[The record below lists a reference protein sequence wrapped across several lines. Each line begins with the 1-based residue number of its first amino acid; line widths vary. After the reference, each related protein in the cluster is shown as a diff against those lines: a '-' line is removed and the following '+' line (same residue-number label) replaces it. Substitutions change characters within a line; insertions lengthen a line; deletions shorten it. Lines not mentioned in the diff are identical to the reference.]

1 MTTSSF
7 GGTRANF
14 RGRLEDERMLKG
26 RGRYVSDWTLPNQAS
41 GHFLRSDRPHA
52 KIASIDASAALA
64 MPGVIAVIT
73 GEELAAAGLKP
84 IPAAAPFKW
93 SDGSEQ
99 RPASRPSLAHGV
111 VRHVGE
117 PVALIVAETAAQ
129 AQDAAE
135 AVLVEYEELPAV
147 TTAQE
152 ALAKSAPQLHA
163 GAPGNL
169 VLDFEGGDAA
179 ATKAAFAKA
188 AKIVRLRAYHSR
200 VVGNPMEP
208 RAAMG
213 SYDPAQ
219 DRYYLHGTTQGVGPM
234 RAQLSAVLGVAPD
247 KVRVV
252 AEEVGGGFGVRF
264 NAYPEYG
271 ALLYAAK
278 KLGRPVKWIGTRSE
292 VFLGDEQ
299 ARDIVHSGEMA
310 LSAEGRILGMR
321 FDYLS
326 NLGAYVAFTG
336 AVVNT
341 IGLVNVICGV
351 YDVQAVH
358 VRGRLVLTNTIPTA
372 AYRGAGRPVA
382 SYALE
387 RLADQAAREL
397 GLDPAEFRRR
407 NMIPKAKMPYKLVS
421 GFEYDCGDFEG
432 VMDKA
437 LAESQWKDFEERRQ
451 KSQAQGKLRGRGI
464 ATYIEMT
471 APGGFAPYDQAHIT
485 WETDGAKF
493 TGLTLR
499 TASHN
504 HGQSHETTFAQ
515 IVSGVLGIPMERIR
529 LRTAE
534 PDFDLTANPTG
545 GSRTLHGLGSAM
557 FFASQEIVKNGM
569 ALAAEELESAQ
580 ADIEF
585 VAGTYRI
592 KGTDRQV
599 GIESLANKFKGRLDL
614 DFKDRPK
621 VPGTFP
627 NGCHIAEVEIDPETG
642 ETEIVSYVACDDVGN
657 IINHQVVEGQ
667 MQGGVTQG
675 AGHIFAEQTV
685 YDSSGQLLTGSF
697 MDYAMPRAGLV
708 GGLRVIDHAVP
719 TASNPLGA
727 KGVGEGGVTG
737 SMPCLMNAVMDALGQ
752 AGVKRFDMPA
762 SQQRVWQAIQAA
774 RAGRPDALAIE
785 DSA

>member
-1 MTTSSF
+1 MNISF
-7 GGTRANF
+7 GGTRANIK
-14 RGRLEDERMLKG
+14 GRLEDERMLTG
-26 RGRYVSDWTLPNQAS
+26 RGRYVSDWTLPNQAH

-52 KIASIDASAALA
+52 RIAAIDASAALA
-64 MPGVIAVIT
+64 MPGVVAVIT
-73 GEELAAAGLKP
+73 GAELAAAGLKP
-84 IPAAAPFKW
+84 IPVAAPFKW
-93 SDGSEQ
+93 RDGSEQ
-99 RPASRPSLAHGV
+99 RSASRLCLAHEV

-117 PVALIVAETAAQ
+117 PVALVVAQTAAQ

-135 AVLVEYEELPAV
+135 AVAIEYEELPAV
-147 TTAQE
+147 ITAEQ
-152 ALAKSAPQLHA
+152 ALAQGAPQLHP

-169 VLDFEGGDAA
+169 VLDYEGGDAK
-179 ATKAAFAKA
+179 ATDAAFAKA
-188 AKIVRLRAYHSR
+188 ARVVKLRAYHSR

-213 SYDPAQ
+213 SYDPAKAM
-219 DRYYLHGTTQGVGPM
+219 YFLHATTQGVGPM
-234 RAQLSAVLGVAPD
+234 RGQLSAVLGVTPD

-278 KLGRPVKWIGTRSE
+278 KLGRPVKWVGTRSE

-299 ARDIVHSGEMA
+299 ARDIVHSGELA
-310 LSAEGRILGMR
+310 LSADGRILGMR

-326 NLGAYVAFTG
+326 NLGAYVVFTG
-336 AVVNT
+336 TVVNT
-341 IGLVNVICGV
+341 LGLVNVNCGV

-358 VRGRLVLTNTIPTA
+358 VRGRLVLTNTVPTA

-387 RLADQAAREL
+387 RLIDEAAKEF

-407 NMIPKAKMPYKLVS
+407 NMIPKAKMPYKFAG

-432 VMDKA
+432 VMNKA
-437 LAESQWKDFEERRQ
+437 LRESDWNNFEKR
-451 KSQAQGKLRGRGI
+451 KSESEKRGRLRGRGI
-464 ATYIEMT
+464 ATYIEMS
-471 APGGFAPYDQAHIT
+471 APGGFAAYDQALIT
-485 WETDGAKF
+485 WEADG
-493 TGLTLR
+493 GVTLR

-515 IVSGVLGIPMERIR
+515 IVSGVLGIPMEKVR

-557 FFASQEIVKNGM
+557 FWASQEIVKNGLN
-569 ALAAEELESAQ
+569 LAAEELESA
-580 ADIEF
+580 AGDIEF
-585 VAGTYRI
+585 DSGRYRI
-592 KGTDRQV
+592 KGTDREV
-599 GIESLANKFKGRLDL
+599 RIEELARKYKGKLDL
-614 DFKDRPK
+614 DFKERPK

-627 NGCHIAEVEIDPETG
+627 NGCHVAEVEIDPETG
-642 ETEIVSYVACDDVGN
+642 ETEIVSYVACDDAGT
-657 IINHQVVEGQ
+657 IINHQIVEGQ

-675 AGHIFAEQTV
+675 AGHIFFEQAI
-685 YDSSGQLLTGSF
+685 YDAGGQLLTGSF

-708 GGLRVIDHAVP
+708 GGLTVTDFAVP
-719 TASNPLGA
+719 TATNPLGA

-737 SMPCLMNAVMDALGQ
+737 SMPCLMNAVIDALRR
-752 AGVKRFDMPA
+752 AGVRRFDMPA
-762 SQQRVWQAIQAA
+762 SQQRVWAA
-774 RAGRPDALAIE
+774 LRAAKNGQPEALAIG
-785 DSA
+785 AA

>member
-1 MTTSSF
+1 MNISF
-7 GGTRANF
+7 GGTRANIK
-14 RGRLEDERMLKG
+14 GRLEDERMLTG
-26 RGRYVSDWTLPNQAS
+26 RGRYVSDWALPNQAH

-52 KIASIDASAALA
+52 RIASIDASAALA
-64 MPGVIAVIT
+64 MPGVVAVIT
-73 GEELAAAGLKP
+73 GAELAAAGLKP
-84 IPAAAPFKW
+84 IPVAAPFKW
-93 SDGSEQ
+93 RDGSEQ
-99 RPASRPSLAHGV
+99 RPASRLCLAHEV

-117 PVALIVAETAAQ
+117 PVALVVAQTAAQ

-135 AVLVEYEELPAV
+135 AVAIEYEELPAV
-147 TTAQE
+147 ITAEQ
-152 ALAKSAPQLHA
+152 ALAEGAPQLHP

-169 VLDFEGGDAA
+169 VLDYEGGDAK
-179 ATKAAFAKA
+179 ATDAAFAKA
-188 AKIVRLRAYHSR
+188 AKVVKLRAYHSR

-213 SYDPAQ
+213 SYDPAKAM
-219 DRYYLHGTTQGVGPM
+219 YFLHATTQGVGPM
-234 RAQLSAVLGVAPD
+234 RGQLSAVLGVTPD

-278 KLGRPVKWIGTRSE
+278 KLGRPVKWVGTRSE

-299 ARDIVHSGEMA
+299 ARDIVHAGELA
-310 LSAEGRILGMR
+310 LSADGRILGMR

-326 NLGAYVAFTG
+326 NLGAYVVFTG
-336 AVVNT
+336 TVVNT
-341 IGLVNVICGV
+341 LGLVNVNCGV

-358 VRGRLVLTNTIPTA
+358 VRGRLVLTNTVPTA

-387 RLADQAAREL
+387 RLIDEAAKEI

-407 NMIPKAKMPYKLVS
+407 NMIPKAKMPYKFAG

-432 VMDKA
+432 VMNKA
-437 LAESQWKDFEERRQ
+437 LRESDWHNFEKR
-451 KSQAQGKLRGRGI
+451 KSESEKRGRLRGRGI
-464 ATYIEMT
+464 ATYIEMS
-471 APGGFAPYDQAHIT
+471 APGGFAAYDQALIT
-485 WETDGAKF
+485 WEADG
-493 TGLTLR
+493 GVTLR
-499 TASHN
+499 TASHS

-515 IVSGVLGIPMERIR
+515 IVSGVLGIPMEKVR

-557 FFASQEIVKNGM
+557 LWASQEIVKNGLN
-569 ALAAEELESAQ
+569 LAAEELESAVG
-580 ADIEF
+580 DIEF
-585 VAGTYRI
+585 DSGRYRI
-592 KGTDRQV
+592 KGTDREV
-599 GIESLANKFKGRLDL
+599 KIEELAKKYKGKLDL
-614 DFKDRPK
+614 DFKERPK

-642 ETEIVSYVACDDVGN
+642 ETEIVSYVACDDAGT

-675 AGHIFAEQTV
+675 AGHIFFEQAI
-685 YDSSGQLLTGSF
+685 YDAGGQLLTGSF

-708 GGLRVIDHAVP
+708 GGLMVTDFAVP
-719 TASNPLGA
+719 TATNPLGA

-737 SMPCLMNAVMDALGQ
+737 SMPCLMNAVIDALRR
-752 AGVKRFDMPA
+752 AGVRRFDMPA
-762 SQQRVWQAIQAA
+762 SQQRVWAALQAA
-774 RAGRPDALAIE
+774 KNGQPEALAIG
-785 DSA
+785 AA

>member
-1 MTTSSF
+1 MNISF
-7 GGTRANF
+7 GSTK
-14 RGRLEDERMLKG
+14 GRLEDQRMLTG
-26 RGRYVSDWTLPNQAS
+26 RGRYVSDWSLPGQAA

-52 KIASIDASAALA
+52 KIVSLDASAALA
-64 MPGVIAVIT
+64 MPGVIAVVT
-73 GEELAAAGLKP
+73 GKELAAAGLKP

-93 SDGSEQ
+93 RDGSEQ
-99 RPASRPSLAHGV
+99 RQALRPSLAHEV

-117 PVALIVAETAAQ
+117 PVALVVAETAAQ

-135 AVLVEYEELPAV
+135 AVAVEYEELPAV
-147 TTAQE
+147 TTAAE
-152 ALAKSAPQLHA
+152 ALAEGAPRLHA

-179 ATKAAFAKA
+179 ATAAAFAKA
-188 AKIVRLRAYHSR
+188 AKVVKLRAYHSR

-213 SYDPAQ
+213 SYDAAK
-219 DRYYLHGTTQGVGPM
+219 DMYFLHGTTQGVGPM
-234 RAQLSAVLGVAPD
+234 RGQLSAVLGVTPD

-310 LSAEGRILGMR
+310 LDKDGRILGMR

-326 NLGAYVAFTG
+326 NLGAYIAFTG
-336 AVVNT
+336 TVVNT
-341 IGLVNVICGV
+341 IGLVNVNCGV

-358 VRGRLVLTNTIPTA
+358 VRGRLALTNTIPTA

-387 RLADQAAREL
+387 RLVDQAAHEI
-397 GLDPAEFRRR
+397 GMDAAEFRRR
-407 NMIPKAKMPYKLVS
+407 NMIPKAKMPYKLTG

-432 VMDKA
+432 VMNKA
-437 LAESQWKDFEERRQ
+437 LGLSDWSGFPAREEQSKAKGR
-451 KSQAQGKLRGRGI
+451 LRGRGI

-485 WETDGAKF
+485 WEEDGSV
-493 TGLTLR
+493 TLR

-515 IVSGVLGIPMERIR
+515 IVSGVLGIPMEKIR

-534 PDFDLTANPTG
+534 PGFDLTANPTG

-569 ALAAEELESAQ
+569 KLSAEALESAE

-585 VAGTYRI
+585 VTGDYRI
-592 KGTDRQV
+592 KGTDRSI
-599 GIESLANKFKGRLDL
+599 GISALAKKFPGKLDL

-685 YDSSGQLLTGSF
+685 YDASGQLLTGSF

-708 GGLRVIDHAVP
+708 GGLTVADFAVP
-719 TASNPLGA
+719 TATNPLGA

-737 SMPCLMNAVMDALGQ
+737 SMPCLMNAVMDALRR

-762 SQQRVWQAIQAA
+762 SQERVWAALQAA
-774 RAGRPDALAIE
+774 RDGKPEALAI
-785 DSA
+785 AG

>member
-1 MTTSSF
+1 
-7 GGTRANF
+7 
-14 RGRLEDERMLKG
+14 MLTG
-26 RGRYVSDWTLPNQAS
+26 RGRYVSDWTLPNEAR

-52 KIASIDASAALA
+52 KIRSIDAAAALA

-73 GEELAAAGLKP
+73 GAELVAAGLKP

-93 SDGSEQ
+93 RDGSEQ
-99 RPASRPSLAHGV
+99 RPALRLSLAHEV

-117 PVALIVAETAAQ
+117 PVALVVAETGAQ

-135 AVLVEYEELPAV
+135 AVAVEYEELPAV
-147 TTAQE
+147 VTAEQ
-152 ALAKSAPQLHA
+152 ALAKDAPQIHPA
-163 GAPGNL
+163 APGNL
-169 VLDFEGGDAA
+169 VLDFVGGDEAA
-179 ATKAAFAKA
+179 ANAAFAKA
-188 AKIVRLRAYHSR
+188 AKVVRLRAYHSR

-213 SYDPAQ
+213 AYDAAR
-219 DRYYLHGTTQGVGPM
+219 DTYTIYATTQGVLPM
-234 RAQLSAVLGVAPD
+234 RNQLSAVLGVAPE

-278 KLGRPVKWIGTRSE
+278 KLGRPVKWVGTRSE

-299 ARDIVHSGEMA
+299 ARDIVHTGELA
-310 LSAEGRILGMR
+310 LDADGRILGMR

-326 NLGAYVAFTG
+326 NMGAYVVFTG
-336 AVVNT
+336 SIVNT
-341 IGLVNVICGV
+341 LGLVNVNCGV

-358 VRGRLVLTNTIPTA
+358 VRGRLVLTNTVPTA

-387 RLADQAAREL
+387 RLIDQAAHEL

-407 NMIPKAKMPYKLVS
+407 NMIPRAKIPYKLVGGS
-421 GFEYDCGDFEG
+421 VYDSGDFEA
-432 VMDKA
+432 VMEKA
-437 LAESQWKDFEERRQ
+437 LKESDWKNFEKRKKESAAR
-451 KSQAQGKLRGRGI
+451 GLLRGRGI
-464 ATYIEMT
+464 ATYIEMS
-471 APGGFAPYDQAHIT
+471 APGGFAPYDQAHVT
-485 WETDGAKF
+485 WEEDG
-493 TGLTLR
+493 GVTLR

-504 HGQSHETTFAQ
+504 HGQGHETTFAQ
-515 IVSGVLGIPMERIR
+515 IVSTVLGIPMEKIR
-529 LRTAE
+529 LRTSE
-534 PDFDLTANPTG
+534 PEFNLVANPTG

-557 FFASQEIVKNGM
+557 FWASQEIVKNGIK
-569 ALAAEELESAQ
+569 LAAEELESAE

-585 VAGTYRI
+585 VSGNYRI

-599 GIESLANKFKGRLDL
+599 RIEELAGKFKGKLDL
-614 DFKDRPK
+614 DFKERPK
-621 VPGTFP
+621 VPGTYP

-642 ETEIVSYVACDDVGN
+642 ESQIVRYVACDDAGT
-657 IINHQVVEGQ
+657 IINHQIVEGQ

-675 AGHIFAEQTV
+675 AGHIFGEQAV
-685 YDSSGQLLTGSF
+685 YDAGGQLLTGSF

-708 GGLRVIDHAVP
+708 DGLTVTDHAVP
-719 TASNPLGA
+719 TPTNPLGA

-737 SMPCLMNAVMDALGQ
+737 SMPCLMNAVMDALRQ

-762 SQQRVWQAIQAA
+762 SQQRIWEALRQAK
-774 RAGRPDALAIE
+774 AGKPDALAIPE
-785 DSA
+785 QA

>member
-1 MTTSSF
+1 MKFSYK
-7 GGTRANF
+7 
-14 RGRLEDERMLKG
+14 GRLEDARMLTG
-26 RGRYVSDWTLPNQAS
+26 QGRYVADWNLPGQAS

-52 KIASIDASAALA
+52 KILSIDASAALA

-73 GEELAAAGLKP
+73 GAELAAAGLKP

-93 SDGSEQ
+93 RDGSEQ
-99 RPASRPSLAHGV
+99 RPALRLSLAHEV

-129 AQDAAE
+129 AQDAGE
-135 AVLVEYEELPAV
+135 AVTVDYEELPSV
-147 TTAQE
+147 ITASD
-152 ALAKSAPQLHA
+152 ALEKGAPQLHA

-169 VLDFEGGDAA
+169 VLDFEAGDAA
-179 ATKAAFAKA
+179 AAAAAFSRA
-188 AKIVRLRAYHSR
+188 AKVVKLRAYHTR

-213 SYDPAQ
+213 SYDAAK
-219 DRYYLHGTTQGVGPM
+219 DMYFLHGTTQGVGPM
-234 RAQLSAVLGVAPD
+234 RGQLSAVLGVAPD

-278 KLGRPVKWIGTRSE
+278 KLARPVKWTGSRSE
-292 VFLGDEQ
+292 VFLADEQ
-299 ARDIVHSGEMA
+299 ARDVVHAGELA
-310 LSAEGRILGMR
+310 LDASGRILGMR

-326 NLGAYVAFTG
+326 NLGAYVVFTG
-336 AVVNT
+336 TVVNT
-341 IGLVNVICGV
+341 IGLVNVNCGV

-387 RLADQAAREL
+387 RLIDEAAREI

-407 NMIPKAKMPYKLVS
+407 NMIPKAKMPYKLVGGS
-421 GFEYDCGDFEG
+421 EYDCGDFAG

-437 LAESQWKDFEERRQ
+437 LSVSQWQSFEERRK
-451 KSQAQGKLRGRGI
+451 KSHANGKLRGRGI

-485 WETDGAKF
+485 WDMDGANF
-493 TGLTLR
+493 TGITLR

-515 IVSGVLGIPMERIR
+515 IVSGVLGIPMDKIR

-569 ALAAEELESAQ
+569 ALAAEDLESAQ

-585 VAGTYRI
+585 VSGSYRI
-592 KGTDRQV
+592 KGTDREV
-599 GIESLANKFKGRLDL
+599 TIERLAQKFKGKLDL
-614 DFKDRPK
+614 DYRERPK

-642 ETEIVSYVACDDVGN
+642 ECEIQSYVACDDVGN

-675 AGHIFAEQTV
+675 AGHIFSEQAI
-685 YDSSGQLLTGSF
+685 YDASGQLLTGSF
-697 MDYAMPRAGLV
+697 MDYAMPRPGLV

-719 TASNPLGA
+719 TATNPLGA

-737 SMPCLMNAVMDALGQ
+737 SMPCLMNAVMDALRQ

-762 SQQRVWQAIQAA
+762 SPQRVWAA
-774 RAGRPDALAIE
+774 LRAAKEGKPEALAI
-785 DSA
+785 AG